1 MSPPGCILSNSVI
14 KTPRCRIHFTQIQ
27 ISRLLVRITHTMDG
41 HKVIFYT
48 SSKKWGQRRDTTIV
62 GASILNWTQWS
73 DQTSQDILDHIYLE
87 WLFLKMAIMMT
98 EELKFMSASSYFS
111 LDHLVTQYESSLFR
125 PTQFQNLL
133 QLFLKLVKNFRSKLK
148 STSKR
153 SSLKVKSIISQKRAG
168 REISVH
174 CNTISWRTS

>member
-1 MSPPGCILSNSVI
+1 MHLRYQDSKMQNPLHADDSDI
-14 KTPRCRIHFTQIQ
+14 KIISENHTYYGRTQ
-27 ISRLLVRITHTMDG
+27 SYLL
-41 HKVIFYT
+41 HKF
-48 SSKKWGQRRDTTIV
+48 KEMV

-73 DQTSQDILDHIYLE
+73 DQTS
-87 WLFLKMAIMMT
+87 
-98 EELKFMSASSYFS
+98 SYFS
-111 LDHLVTQYESSLFR
+111 LGHLVTQCESSLFR
-125 PTQFQNLL
+125 LTQFQNLL

>member
-73 DQTSQDILDHIYLE
+73 DQTS
-87 WLFLKMAIMMT
+87 
-98 EELKFMSASSYFS
+98 SYFS
-111 LDHLVTQYESSLFR
+111 LGHLVTQCESSLFR

-174 CNTISWRTS
+174 CNTISWRTSQAPLIPSSSSASAMSSLP

>member
-1 MSPPGCILSNSVI
+1 MSPPGSILSNSLI
-14 KTPRCRIHFTQIQ
+14 KTYAELRNSPLHSDLKIVSKNQTYY
-27 ISRLLVRITHTMDG
+27 G

-48 SSKKWGQRRDTTIV
+48 RSKKWGRDKTLA
-62 GASILNWTQWS
+62 GASVLNWTQWS
-73 DQTSQDILDHIYLE
+73 DQTS
-87 WLFLKMAIMMT
+87 
-98 EELKFMSASSYFS
+98 SYFS
-111 LDHLVTQYESSLFR
+111 LGHLVTQCESSLFR
-125 PTQFQNLL
+125 LTQFQNLL

>member
-1 MSPPGCILSNSVI
+1 MHPLQLRYQDSKMQNPLHSDSDI
-14 KTPRCRIHFTQIQ
+14 KI
-27 ISRLLVRITHTMDG
+27 ISEITHTMDG

-73 DQTSQDILDHIYLE
+73 DQTS
-87 WLFLKMAIMMT
+87 
-98 EELKFMSASSYFS
+98 SYFS
-111 LDHLVTQYESSLFR
+111 LGHLVTQCESSLFR